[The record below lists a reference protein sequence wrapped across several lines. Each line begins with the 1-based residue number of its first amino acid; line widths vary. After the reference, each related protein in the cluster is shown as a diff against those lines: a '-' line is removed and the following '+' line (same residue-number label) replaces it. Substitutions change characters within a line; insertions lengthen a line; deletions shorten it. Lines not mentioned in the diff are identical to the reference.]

1 MDRDMIIFSGLHC
14 KVNTKAAFVD
24 MCLATPALASK
35 MLDSPV
41 IIAECEKKLC
51 SMEADEQGKVF
62 ALKVEL
68 NEEKREQIYEE
79 VFGEKLTEGSFE
91 KLSDVY

>member
-24 MCLATPALASK
+24 MCLETPALASK

-41 IIAECEKKLC
+41 LIAECEKKLY
-51 SMEADEQGKVF
+51 SMEAEERGKVF

-68 NEEKREQIYEE
+68 SEEKC
-79 VFGEKLTEGSFE
+79 
-91 KLSDVY
+91 